1 MRSALPFL
9 LAAVLGVATAALA
22 ACGGS
27 GDRSDLI
34 PPRSAD
40 RLTSALS
47 DVKQAVDDHDCDAA
61 GQAVARARGVL
72 VNLPRA
78 VDDRLVAR
86 LREGLDNLQKT
97 APQQCQQTTSTPTT
111 TQDTTPTDTTPTDTT
126 PTDTTPTDTTP
137 TDTTPTD
144 TTTTPTTGTTTTPP
158 TTTTTPPASGDTTG
172 GTTTP

>member
-1 MRSALPFL
+1 MRMRSALPFL

-61 GQAVARARGVL
+61 EQAVARARGIL

-86 LREGLDNLQKT
+86 LREGLDNLQQT
-97 APQQCQQTTSTPTT
+97 VPQQCQQTTTSTSTT

-126 PTDTTPTDTTP
+126 PTDTTPTDTT
-137 TDTTPTD
+137 T
-144 TTTTPTTGTTTTPP
+144 TTGTTTTPP